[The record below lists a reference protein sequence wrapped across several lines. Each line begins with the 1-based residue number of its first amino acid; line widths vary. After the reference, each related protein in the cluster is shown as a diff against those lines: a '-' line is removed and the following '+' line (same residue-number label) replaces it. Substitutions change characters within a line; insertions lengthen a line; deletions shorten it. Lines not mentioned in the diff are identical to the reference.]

1 MRYPA
6 DMTREEILQFEF
18 EYNLWSEE
26 LEQINLECQI
36 VAEEQR
42 LTDAVV
48 VL

>member
-42 LTDAVV
+42 LTEQ
-48 VL
+48 

>member
-6 DMTREEILQFEF
+6 DMTREEIEQFEF

-36 VAEEQR
+36 VAFEQQ

>member
-26 LEQINLECQI
+26 LDQINLECQI
-36 VAEEQR
+36 VAQEQR

>member
-18 EYNLWSEE
+18 EYNLWSDE